1 MLSQTISQIQPLLE
15 VIHQPAFTVS
25 DGGVI
30 AANAAAQPLA
40 PADGAALPDWLG
52 PCRDVYDSWDRRQ
65 DLSLAVTLLGKE
77 YQLSAHALADG
88 TLLLMSGGGANEG
101 DLFAVASQVLR
112 QPLADLSALS
122 QQLSEELQ
130 DAEDPFLWEQAA
142 ALSRHIY
149 RLTRITCN
157 LSDLERLRTGQYPPQ
172 LEALELRQ
180 FLEPVCRE
188 CRDAF
193 AAGGRVLE
201 YRLPQESIALRAD
214 PVLLERALLNLFSN
228 ALKYGDPAKPISFWC
243 DITPGAVLFCI
254 RNHCSQHDADLLY
267 AAFQRL
273 SRRGALPDPRWGL
286 GLGLPLA
293 QAIARLHGGAVALE
307 QSKDGSVTAAVSFSR
322 RQSRATGLVET
333 PPFDYTG
340 GMRRSLVELS
350 ESLPTDCFRVD
361 TL

>member
-1 MLSQTISQIQPLLE
+1 MLSQTIQQFLPLLE
-15 VIHQPAFTVS
+15 LLHQPAFTVS
-25 DGGVI
+25 DSG
-30 AANAAAQPLA
+30 ALTANAAAQPLV
-40 PADGAALPDWLG
+40 PENGAALPDWLG
-52 PCRDVYDSWDRRQ
+52 PCGDIYAAWNRQQ
-65 DLSLAVTLLGKE
+65 DLSMALTISGKHV
-77 YQLSAHALADG
+77 QLTAHPMSDG
-88 TLLLMSGGGANEG
+88 TLFLMSCSNANEG
-101 DLFAVASQVLR
+101 DILAVASQVLR

-122 QQLSEELQ
+122 QQLSEELR

-172 LEALELRQ
+172 IDALDLRQ
-180 FLEPVCRE
+180 FLVPLCLE
-188 CRDAF
+188 CQDAF
-193 AAGGRVLE
+193 AASDRTLE
-201 YRLPQESIALRAD
+201 YRLPEQSVTLRAD

-228 ALKYGDPAKPISFWC
+228 ALKYGDPSQPVSFWC

-254 RNHCSQHDADLLY
+254 RNRCAERDADLLY
-267 AAFQRL
+267 TAFQRL
-273 SRRGALPDPRWGL
+273 SQRGPFPDPRWGL

-293 QAIARLHGGAVALE
+293 QAIAKLHGGTVALE
-307 QSKDGSVTAAVSFSR
+307 QGSDGSVTAAISFSR

-350 ESLPTDCFRVD
+350 ESLPTVCFRVD
-361 TL
+361 VL